1 MNSQNRHGM
10 GKKFLNTL
18 DDLLRLFWTLK
29 IIWLPI
35 LFTVWLYDYFS
46 SNNIEPLY
54 SLFGGVLLFALLLVH
69 PVITERYG

>member
-1 MNSQNRHGM
+1 MGVFKMNSQ
-10 GKKFLNTL
+10 KFLSTL

-46 SNNIEPLY
+46 SNNIEQLY